1 MKISN
6 SIFGRVRQGLPLR
19 VRGFELIPSLGLGMF
34 KMHMSHN
41 LTLRKEGYMREYI
54 GDDYGAY

>member
-1 MKISN
+1 MNIGKC
-6 SIFGRVRQGLPLR
+6 IFGQVRQGLPLR

-41 LTLRKEGYMREYI
+41 LNSLKRVI
-54 GDDYGAY
+54 